1 MILTLMLIQKELS
14 SMFPKHGDDFT
25 EADIEDIDMED
36 KQRRKKTLR
45 FYTSKINKAAAKK
58 TNHILVI

>member
-36 KQRRKKTLR
+36 KQRRKR
-45 FYTSKINKAAAKK
+45 
-58 TNHILVI
+58 H